1 MTGAGVL
8 RLQFLQ
14 LNRDNKNVT
23 GEIPPRSLA
32 TEAQK
37 SAQQTTN

>member
-1 MTGAGVL
+1 MAVTISSAESTK
-8 RLQFLQ
+8 Q
-14 LNRDNKNVT
+14 NVT
-23 GEIPPRSLA
+23 GEIPLRSLA